1 MSVLEEYNEPLD
13 QRSGSEAIVY
23 KVRHKKYDYLRA
35 VRVPIMENEDNGKN
49 LNAYQRFQNECKT
62 LLKLGNGTHDNIV
75 RIFRYSLDENNPFF
89 EMDYVDGEN
98 IDQYINRY
106 HNCIPVNEVIRM
118 ATQISSALAYCHEDI
133 FQFCYSRKEDK
144 LQVNPNDGSEV
155 VIDEN
160 KKTELINKYKVIHND
175 IHSGNVMRR
184 KHDGKYILIDFGF
197 AINGVEEVCQSRH
210 SNGAPEFKAPE
221 KWDNNSTISEQSDI
235 YSFGILLYQFLAGR
249 VPFLINENSE
259 EMANAHKYEKSIPS
273 IQRLREEYFIKN
285 GQKYEDYPQWLEE
298 VILKCIEKQPEKRFK
313 NGKELHECIIRN
325 TKTVNYDQEERNRLD
340 NEVRQLKNELSSEM
354 KSKQTLQSQLGLA
367 QDDLKQL
374 SGQQEE
380 LQSKLSTKQKLI
392 GLLVALLTIAVLVGA
407 FTGWQLYNQIAPLNA
422 KVVEQTETVKCLS
435 DTIGMM
441 NEQLI
446 VKNNEI
452 EELKKTKTPGNR
464 LSEINRLNETVADQ
478 KRQIHDLQ
486 IQLTKKQ
493 NEVASLNTQLAKAK
507 KVSANNG
514 KTGNAT
520 EVQSLKDQIK
530 QKERDISDL
539 QKRLNNANND
549 ISNLSRNLKNANKEI
564 KALQEELKKC

>member
-23 KVRHKKYDYLRA
+23 KVRHKEYDYLRA
-35 VRVPIMENEDNGKN
+35 IRVPIMDNEDNDKN
-49 LNAYQRFQNECKT
+49 INAYQRFQNECKT

-98 IDQYINRY
+98 IDQYINRN
-106 HNCIPVNEVIRM
+106 HHCIPVNEVINM
-118 ATQISSALAYCHEDI
+118 ATQISSALAFCHEDI

-144 LQVNPNDGSEV
+144 LQVNPNDGSDV

-197 AINGVEEVCQSRH
+197 AINGIEEVCQSRH

-221 KWDNNSTISEQSDI
+221 KWDKNSSISEQSDI
-235 YSFGILLYQFLAGR
+235 YSFGVLMYLFLAGR
-249 VPFLINENSE
+249 VPFPLNENSE
-259 EMANAHKYEKSIPS
+259 EMVNAHKYENGIPS
-273 IQRLREEYFIKN
+273 IKRLREDFFIKN
-285 GQKYEDYPQWLEE
+285 GQKYEDYPQWLEK

-313 NGKELHECIIRN
+313 NGKELHECIIQN

-354 KSKQTLQSQLGLA
+354 KSKQA
-367 QDDLKQL
+367 
-374 SGQQEE
+374 
-380 LQSKLSTKQKLI
+380 LQSKLSTKQKSI
-392 GLLVALLTIAVLVGA
+392 GLLVALLTIVVLAGS

-435 DTIGMM
+435 DTIGKMD
-441 NEQLI
+441 EQLN
-446 VKNNEI
+446 VKSIEI
-452 EELKKTKTPGNR
+452 EELKIEIEKLKNVKTPIKR
-464 LSEINRLNETVADQ
+464 SDEISRLNEAIASQ
-478 KRQIHDLQ
+478 KQQIHNLQ
-486 IQLTKKQ
+486 IQLTEKQ
-493 NEVASLNTQLAKAK
+493 NEVAKLNTQLANAK
-507 KVSANNG
+507 KVSVNSG
-514 KTGNAT
+514 KKGNAT

-530 QKERDISDL
+530 QKESVISDL
-539 QKRLNNANND
+539 QKRLNKAND
-549 ISNLSRNLKNANKEI
+549 KITNLLSDLKNANIEI